1 MKRLVQCSLLAS
13 FELINTMLDAAF
25 TAIFIPCENLT
36 Y

>member
-1 MKRLVQCSLLAS
+1 
-13 FELINTMLDAAF
+13 MLDAAF